1 MIAHCLVDRPQ
12 PAGERGRVRFA
23 GSAGFAYPNG
33 MAKQAASVDEAAK
46 LPEGEAVAPEEPAVV
61 DKPASGAAT
70 SRAEAAGEVPE
81 PVAELE
87 SGETTPIES
96 RFLYVDVAA
105 QRAKQLRRGAVPR
118 LEGVPPADFGNPQS
132 AGHRLK
138 LERIAMREV
147 DAGKIVY
154 EVPTDGPAKAEGHDT

>member
-1 MIAHCLVDRPQ
+1 
-12 PAGERGRVRFA
+12 
-23 GSAGFAYPNG
+23 
-33 MAKQAASVDEAAK
+33 MAKQAASGDEAAK
-46 LPEGEAVAPEEPAVV
+46 LPEEESVAPGAPAAG
-61 DKPASGAAT
+61 DGPASGAAA
-70 SRAEAAGEVPE
+70 SGAEAAGKAPE
-81 PVAELE
+81 PVAGLE

-132 AGHRLK
+132 VGHRLK

-154 EVPTDGPAKAEGHDT
+154 EVPADRPAKAEGHDT

>member
-1 MIAHCLVDRPQ
+1 M
-12 PAGERGRVRFA
+12 
-23 GSAGFAYPNG
+23 
-33 MAKQAASVDEAAK
+33 DEAAK
-46 LPEGEAVAPEEPAVV
+46 LPEEEAVAPEEPA
-61 DKPASGAAT
+61 SGAAA
-70 SRAEAAGEVPE
+70 SGVEAAGEAPKIVGG
-81 PVAELE
+81 LE

-118 LEGVPPADFGNPQS
+118 LEGVPAADFGNPQS

-154 EVPTDGPAKAEGHDT
+154 EVPTDDGPAKAEGHDT

>member
-1 MIAHCLVDRPQ
+1 
-12 PAGERGRVRFA
+12 
-23 GSAGFAYPNG
+23 
-33 MAKQAASVDEAAK
+33 MAKQTASVDEAAK
-46 LPEGEAVAPEEPAVV
+46 LPDEEAVAPEEPAV
-61 DKPASGAAT
+61 DGEPASGAAA
-70 SRAEAAGEVPE
+70 SGVEAAGEAPE
-81 PVAELE
+81 TVGGLE

-118 LEGVPPADFGNPQS
+118 LEGVPAADFGNPQS

-154 EVPTDGPAKAEGHDT
+154 EVPTDDGPAKAEGHDT